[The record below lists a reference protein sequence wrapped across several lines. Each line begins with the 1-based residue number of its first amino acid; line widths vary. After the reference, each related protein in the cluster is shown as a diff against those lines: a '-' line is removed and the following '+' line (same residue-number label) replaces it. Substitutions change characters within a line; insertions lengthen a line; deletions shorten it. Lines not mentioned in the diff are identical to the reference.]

1 MKKIYSLLT
10 SLLLLPLSLFAQGW
24 PAAYNG
30 VMLQGFYWD
39 SFDASKW
46 TNLEAQAEELG
57 QYFSLVWIPQ
67 SGNCGGLS
75 MGYDDLY
82 WFENYDSS
90 FGTKAELQK
99 LISTF
104 KSHGI
109 GTIADVVINHRKALS
124 GWTDFPSETYNGNTY
139 HLLPT
144 DIVSNDEAASQG
156 YTVGSNP
163 DTGEGWDGMRDL
175 DHNSPN
181 VQANVK
187 AYLKML
193 LGDLGYAGF
202 RYDMVKGYAAKFT
215 GIYNT
220 DSKPTYSVGEYWD
233 SNAGNVQSWI
243 EGTKVNGAITSAA
256 FDFPLRY
263 TVRDAVNNG
272 RWSNLNTGSGLAKNS
287 TYRRYAVTFVE
298 NHDTERRSNAAQDPI
313 LKDTLAANAYIL
325 AMPGTPC
332 IFLKHWTDCKQDIKQ
347 MIDVRRLVSITNES
361 NTDTNYT
368 NGTGYQGIVTTGTK
382 GDLLAIIGTQAGS
395 YQPTAAWAEIAS
407 GYHWRYFVRKSSA
420 ETAWADLP
428 GGTYDGEQQV
438 TLKAISAGTTQLVY
452 TLDGTEPTAASTK
465 ATNGQQITIPV
476 GTTVLKVG
484 LLVAGTVKGV
494 ITRTYTVNDFKPYT
508 IKVYV
513 NAESAGTAWAA
524 ASGGINYWT
533 WGGDGSHS
541 PKNASWP
548 GDRVTAK
555 ETQAG
560 KSWFV
565 KSFNI
570 NSSTDFV
577 NFVFSI
583 GTGAPQTVN
592 VENVKQDSYF
602 EISSEQEGANYKVK
616 DVTDVVT
623 GISDIR
629 TDAAP
634 ARADVYT
641 LDGRFVRSASTV
653 AEAVKGLDK
662 GVYIVGGKKY
672 IVR

>member
-1 MKKIYSLLT
+1 MKKIYALLT
-10 SLLLLPLSLFAQGW
+10 SLLLLPLGLFAQGW

-46 TNLEAQAEELG
+46 TNLEAQAEELS

-82 WFENYDSS
+82 WFQNYDSS
-90 FGTKAELQK
+90 FGTKAELQS
-99 LISTF
+99 LISIF

-109 GTIADVVINHRKALS
+109 GTIADVVINHRKTLS
-124 GWTDFPSETYNGNTY
+124 GWTDFPSETYNGTTY

-144 DIVSNDEAASQG
+144 DIVSNDEAAGAG
-156 YTVGSNP
+156 YTVGNNP

-202 RYDMVKGYAAKFT
+202 RYDMVKGYAARFT

-233 SNAGNVQSWI
+233 GNITNVQNWI
-243 EGTKVNGAITSAA
+243 EGTKVNGTITSAA

-272 RWSNLNTGSGLAKNS
+272 IWSNLNTGSGLAK
-287 TYRRYAVTFVE
+287 TEQYRRYAVTFVE

-347 MIDVRRLVSITNES
+347 MIDVRRLVGITNES
-361 NTDTNYT
+361 NANTAYISNA
-368 NGTGYQGIVTTGTK
+368 GYQGIMTSGTK
-382 GDLLAIIGTQAGS
+382 GDLVAIIGSGAGT

-407 GYHWRYFVRKSSA
+407 GYHWRYFVRKSST
-420 ETAWADLP
+420 ETAWANLP

-438 TLKAISAGTTQLVY
+438 TLKAISANTTQLVY
-452 TLDGTEPTAASTK
+452 TLDGTEPTASSTK

-555 ETQAG
+555 ETHSG

-602 EISSEQEGANYKVK
+602 EISSEQEGVNYKVK

-653 AEAVKGLDK
+653 AEAVRGLHK

>member
-1 MKKIYSLLT
+1 MKKIYALLT
-10 SLLLLPLSLFAQGW
+10 SLLLLPLGLFAQGW

-46 TNLEAQAEELG
+46 TNLEAQAEELS

-82 WFENYDSS
+82 WFQNYDSS
-90 FGTKAELQK
+90 FGTKAELQS

-109 GTIADVVINHRKALS
+109 GTIADVVINHRKTLS
-124 GWTDFPSETYNGNTY
+124 GWTDFPSETYNGTTY

-144 DIVSNDEAASQG
+144 DIVSNDEAAGAG

-202 RYDMVKGYAAKFT
+202 RYDMVKGYAARFT

-233 SNAGNVQSWI
+233 GNAGNVQNWI
-243 EGTKVNGAITSAA
+243 EGTKVNGTITSAA

-272 RWSNLNTGSGLAKNS
+272 IWSNLNTGSGLAK
-287 TYRRYAVTFVE
+287 TEQYRRYAVTFVE

-347 MIDVRRLVSITNES
+347 MIDVRRLVGITNES
-361 NTDTNYT
+361 NANTAYISNA
-368 NGTGYQGIVTTGTK
+368 GYQGIMTSGTK
-382 GDLLAIIGTQAGS
+382 GDLLAIIGSGAGS

-407 GYHWRYFVRKSSA
+407 GYHWRYFVRKSST

-541 PKNASWP
+541 PRNVSWP

-555 ETQAG
+555 ETHSG

-592 VENVKQDSYF
+592 VENVKQNSYF

-623 GISDIR
+623 AIRDIR
-629 TDAAP
+629 TDAASS
-634 ARADVYT
+634 RADVYT

-653 AEAVKGLDK
+653 TEAVSGLNK

>member
-1 MKKIYSLLT
+1 MKKIYALLT
-10 SLLLLPLSLFAQGW
+10 SLLLLPLGLFAQGW

-46 TNLEAQAEELG
+46 TNLEAQAEELS

-82 WFENYDSS
+82 WFQNYDSS
-90 FGTKAELQK
+90 FGTKAELQS

-109 GTIADVVINHRKALS
+109 GTIADVVINHRKTLS
-124 GWTDFPSETYNGNTY
+124 GWTDFPSETYNGTTY

-144 DIVSNDEAASQG
+144 DIVSNDEAAGAG

-202 RYDMVKGYAAKFT
+202 RYDMVKGYAARFT

-233 SNAGNVQSWI
+233 GNAGNVQNWI
-243 EGTKVNGAITSAA
+243 EGTKVNGTITSAA

-272 RWSNLNTGSGLAKNS
+272 IWSNLNTGSGLAK
-287 TYRRYAVTFVE
+287 TEQYRRYAVTFVE
-298 NHDTERRSNAAQDPI
+298 NHDTERRSNAEQDPI
-313 LKDTLAANAYIL
+313 KKDTLAANAYIL

-347 MIDVRRLVSITNES
+347 MIDVRRLVGITNES
-361 NTDTNYT
+361 NANTAYIS
-368 NGTGYQGIVTTGTK
+368 GTGYQGIQTTGTK
-382 GDLLAIIGTQAGS
+382 GDLVAIIGSGAGS

-407 GYHWRYFVRKSSA
+407 GYHWRYFVRKSST
-420 ETAWADLP
+420 ETAWANLP

-438 TLKAISAGTTQLVY
+438 TLKAISANTTQLVY
-452 TLDGTEPTAASTK
+452 TLDGTEPTASSTK
-465 ATNGQQITIPV
+465 AANGQQITIPV

-541 PKNASWP
+541 PRNASWP

-555 ETQAG
+555 ETHSG

-592 VENVKQDSYF
+592 VENVKQNSYF
-602 EISSEQEGANYKVK
+602 EISSEQEGANYKVNN
-616 DVTDVVT
+616 VTDVVT
-623 GISDIR
+623 GIRGIR

-653 AEAVKGLDK
+653 TEAVKGLHK

>member
-1 MKKIYSLLT
+1 MKKIYALLT
-10 SLLLLPLSLFAQGW
+10 SLLLLPLGLFAQGW

-46 TNLEAQAEELG
+46 TNLEAQAEELS

-82 WFENYDSS
+82 WFQNYDSS
-90 FGTKAELQK
+90 FGTKAELQS

-109 GTIADVVINHRKALS
+109 GTIADVVINHRKTLS
-124 GWTDFPSETYNGNTY
+124 GWTDFPSETYNGTTY

-144 DIVSNDEAASQG
+144 DIVSNDEAAGAG

-202 RYDMVKGYAAKFT
+202 RYDMVKGYAARFT

-233 SNAGNVQSWI
+233 GNITNVQNWI
-243 EGTKVNGAITSAA
+243 EGTKVNGTITSAA

-272 RWSNLNTGSGLAKNS
+272 IWSNLNTGSGLAK
-287 TYRRYAVTFVE
+287 TEQYRRYAVTFVE

-347 MIDVRRLVSITNES
+347 MIDVRRLVGITNES
-361 NTDTNYT
+361 NANTAYIS
-368 NGTGYQGIVTTGTK
+368 GTGYQGIQTTGTK
-382 GDLLAIIGTQAGS
+382 GDLVAIIGSGAGS
-395 YQPTAAWAEIAS
+395 YQLTAAWAEIAS
-407 GYHWRYFVRKSSA
+407 GYHWRYFVRKSST

-438 TLKAISAGTTQLVY
+438 TLKAISANTTQLVY

-541 PKNASWP
+541 PRNASWP
-548 GDRVTAK
+548 GDKITAK

-570 NSSTDFV
+570 NASTDFV

-592 VENVKQDSYF
+592 VENVKQNSYF
-602 EISSEQEGANYKVK
+602 EISSEQEGANYKVNN
-616 DVTDVVT
+616 VTDVVT
-623 GISDIR
+623 GIRGIT

-634 ARADVYT
+634 SRADVYT

-653 AEAVKGLDK
+653 TEAVSGLNK